1 MCNKLVMR
9 SLYPITLC
17 CGNVVCLVLRFRT
30 SAGVEIVNV
39 KTLKVKPFTFEVW
52 IPIFGR

>member
-1 MCNKLVMR
+1 MRNKLVMR

-30 SAGVEIVNV
+30 SARVEIVNV